1 MKVSILAVATA
12 SLIGAQAQAAD
23 TADARLAQ
31 CTGDQKA
38 IQQCVAWIVGWQVGY
53 EIFRKTCIPE
63 DATGTQLR
71 EAFVDYATASPERL
85 NESGGAVLKD
95 ALFARWP
102 C

>member
-1 MKVSILAVATA
+1 MKISMLVVAA
-12 SLIGAQAQAAD
+12 ALLSCPQAQAAE

-31 CTGDQKA
+31 CTGDERA
-38 IQQCVAWIVGWQVGY
+38 IQQCVAWIIGWQVGY
-53 EIFRKTCIPE
+53 EIFRKTCIPK

-71 EAFVDYATASPERL
+71 EAFVDYATANPERL
-85 NESGGAVLKD
+85 NESDRAVLKD